1 MSRFC
6 PETKETVLSQDCV
19 ECKTKT
25 CRDKSKEKSREKQN
39 NKKKYGLKPEL
50 RL

>member
-25 CRDKSKEKSREKQN
+25 CRDKNGEKQN
-39 NKKKYGLKPEL
+39 NKKKYGSKPEL